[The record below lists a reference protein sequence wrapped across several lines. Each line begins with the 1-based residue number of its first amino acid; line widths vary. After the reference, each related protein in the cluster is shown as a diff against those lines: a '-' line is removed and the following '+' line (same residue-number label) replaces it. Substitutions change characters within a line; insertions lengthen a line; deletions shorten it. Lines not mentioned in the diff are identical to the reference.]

1 MKTRLCLVLAALV
14 AMCTAASADV
24 LVLHSSRDNTL
35 FLTPDGSLSNG
46 AGAGIFA
53 GNNSLSN
60 TRRGLVYFPVA
71 DSLHASA
78 IIDSVELRL
87 NVDSAPN
94 STAQMVS
101 VHRVLADWGE
111 GTSLSTGGA
120 GAVSTTGD
128 ATWLH
133 RFFPGILWTT
143 AGGDFEP
150 ASSAATSVGVSGW
163 HVWKSAA
170 LAQDV
175 AFWLSSPASNFG
187 WLIQGPESA
196 PSTARRFDSRETAN
210 PPELVIYYRTPLQ
223 ATQPS
228 TWGRI
233 KSLYR

>member
-1 MKTRLCLVLAALV
+1 MKTRHCLVLAALV
-14 AMCTAASADV
+14 AVCTTASADV
-24 LVLHSSRDNTL
+24 LVLHPSRDNTL
-35 FLTPDGSLSNG
+35 FLTQDGSLSNG
-46 AGAGIFA
+46 AGEGIFA

-71 DSLHASA
+71 DSLHAA
-78 IIDSVELRL
+78 VIIDSVELRL

-94 STAQMVS
+94 STSQIVS
-101 VHRVLADWGE
+101 AHRVLASWGE
-111 GTSLSTGGA
+111 GTSVSSGGA
-120 GAVSTTGD
+120 GAASANGD

-133 RFFPGILWTT
+133 RFYPGTPWTT
-143 AGGDFEP
+143 AGGDFDP
-150 ASSAATSVGVSGW
+150 TSSASTSVGVSGW

-187 WLIQGPESA
+187 WLIQGPENA

-210 PPELVIYYRTPLQ
+210 PPELVIYYRMPVE
-223 ATQPS
+223 AVQPS
-228 TWGRI
+228 TWGRV